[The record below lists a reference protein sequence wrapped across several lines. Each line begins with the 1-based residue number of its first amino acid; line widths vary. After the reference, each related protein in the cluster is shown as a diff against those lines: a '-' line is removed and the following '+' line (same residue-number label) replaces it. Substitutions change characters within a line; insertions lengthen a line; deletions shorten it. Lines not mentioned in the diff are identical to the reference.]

1 MPGLCSHGTRAI
13 IAVPTASKIGP
24 LYQWPRFQDWPLVPI
39 APAPPPESPPPFHA
53 GVFVEHE
60 RVPPRRRFSP
70 EPATPSPRA
79 MRRTQLDINADNE
92 AAGLVANM
100 AEEEGEEE
108 GEEEEDEKEE
118 DGEEE
123 GEGEKEQKRE
133 SQAKE
138 GNVKTADAADNE
150 PMAQQ

>member
-1 MPGLCSHGTRAI
+1 MSGLNWDKSRFVFAWNEGYYSRTHG
-13 IAVPTASKIGP
+13 
-24 LYQWPRFQDWPLVPI
+24 FQDWPLVPI

-53 GVFVEHE
+53 GVFVEHDT
-60 RVPPRRRFSP
+60 VPPRRRFSP

-79 MRRTQLDINADNE
+79 MRRTQLDINAENE
-92 AAGLVANM
+92 AAGLVANT

-108 GEEEEDEKEE
+108 GEEEEDGKEE

-123 GEGEKEQKRE
+123 GEREEKEQKGQ
-133 SQAKE
+133 SQTQE
-138 GNVKTADAADNE
+138 DIVETADAADNE

>member
-1 MPGLCSHGTRAI
+1 MFAWNEGYYSRTHG
-13 IAVPTASKIGP
+13 
-24 LYQWPRFQDWPLVPI
+24 FQEWPLVPI
-39 APAPPPESPPPFHA
+39 APAPPPEPPPPFHA

-92 AAGLVANM
+92 AAGLVANT
-100 AEEEGEEE
+100 AEEGEEE

-123 GEGEKEQKRE
+123 GEGEEKEQKGE
-133 SQAKE
+133 SQAQE
-138 GNVKTADAADNE
+138 SIVESADAADNE